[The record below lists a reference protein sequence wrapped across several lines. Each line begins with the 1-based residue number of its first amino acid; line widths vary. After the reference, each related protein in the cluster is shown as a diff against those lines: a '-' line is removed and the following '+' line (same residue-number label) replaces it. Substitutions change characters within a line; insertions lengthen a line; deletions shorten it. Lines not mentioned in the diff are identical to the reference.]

1 MGKILFIRIGIFFAL
16 IAAILVLPWP
26 FVLGALFLV
35 MLAYAAIELTLVA
48 LLADLLF
55 GVPRELFF
63 DIPFVFTLLALFFLG
78 VGVLFR
84 RRVTVPFF
92 SVLQTTP
99 RSPRF

>member
-16 IAAILVLPWP
+16 LAAMLALPWP
-26 FVLGALFLV
+26 FFLGVLFLV
-35 MLAYAAIELTLVA
+35 MLAYAAIELILIA

-63 DIPFVFTLLALFFLG
+63 DIPFVFTLLALIFLG
-78 VGVLFR
+78 AGILFR

-92 SVLQTTP
+92 SVSQKTP
-99 RSPRF
+99 RSLHF